1 MVRPMR
7 HDSPTVS
14 ARDWRAAREGETHAA
29 GRTSNTP
36 ESFIVG
42 IGASGG
48 LLAGA
53 AIVFVTLIGVVSF
66 NVWPS
71 AAGIS
76 SSGGDVELSA
86 VTPPGG
92 DGEGGTTA
100 PLSSA
105 SGQLASA
112 SVPTGAAGGD
122 GGGDGGGGGGGGDG
136 NGGAVGELDA
146 GSPPPSGNTPATPP
160 SSGGGSDNPPPGRGE
175 PIDDDIPKVPSGR
188 DDGRSHKDLPDIDLP
203 IGNGHGKRPGH
214 GNGHHKNPAQPVAP
228 PAVPVPPSDSDD
240 DDESDDDDRDDCRR
254 GRSRSRDRDDDD
266 DESSSPFTSSRSS
279 SHSSGR
285 SRGRGRSRG
294 HRD

>member
-1 MVRPMR
+1 MR
-7 HDSPTVS
+7 HDSRNVS
-14 ARDWRAAREGETHAA
+14 VRDWRAAREGETHSA

-71 AAGIS
+71 AGGIS

-86 VTPPGG
+86 VTPAGG
-92 DGEGGTTA
+92 EGEGGATA

-112 SVPTGAAGGD
+112 SVPTGAPD
-122 GGGDGGGGGGGGDG
+122 VVGGGGGGNGGGGAGGG
-136 NGGAVGELDA
+136 NGGAEGELGA
-146 GSPPPSGNTPATPP
+146 GSPPPSGNPPASPP
-160 SSGGGSDNPPPGRGE
+160 SSGGGSDGPPPGRGE
-175 PIDDDIPKVPSGR
+175 PIDDIKVPSGN
-188 DDGRSHKDLPDIDLP
+188 DDGRSNKDVPGIDLP
-203 IGNGHGKRPGH
+203 GGNGHGKRPGH

-254 GRSRSRDRDDDD
+254 GRSRGRDRDDDD